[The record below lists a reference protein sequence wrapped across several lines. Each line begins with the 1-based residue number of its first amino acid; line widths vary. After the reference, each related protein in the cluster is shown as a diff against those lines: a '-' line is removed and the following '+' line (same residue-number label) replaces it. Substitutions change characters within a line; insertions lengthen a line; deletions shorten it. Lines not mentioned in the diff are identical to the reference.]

1 MANLAKDWHYDS
13 TAGMFV
19 MVWLFGNYTVNSATL
34 FSKDA
39 KSWVLQITILST
51 ILCCAQLQNKP
62 AATMCAQNFIV
73 SVNTLSWQSWSC
85 SILCNEPVGG
95 PRDLFG
101 SRWIRLFGSWLKRGE
116 GIDFSLYY
124 YHKTHLARSTIT
136 HNHQLQLPIRRFLFG
151 VRHVFGLAWAEAIR
165 RAKVSGPELVTS
177 FHWHIF
183 SKTYS
188 DLWRHTT
195 KIFLPRLPR
204 DSNKFNCR
212 TKQTELSQR
221 RPDYNSILNQSAF

>member
-1 MANLAKDWHYDS
+1 MLSSRISQLRQCVRK
-13 TAGMFV
+13 
-19 MVWLFGNYTVNSATL
+19 TL
-34 FSKDA
+34 
-39 KSWVLQITILST
+39 LCLST
-51 ILCCAQLQNKP
+51 PCLDNRGH
-62 AATMCAQNFIV
+62 AAYFATNP
-73 SVNTLSWQSWSC
+73 SVDQEICLDQDG
-85 SILCNEPVGG
+85 LE
-95 PRDLFG
+95 F
-101 SRWIRLFGSWLKRGE
+101 RLFGSWLKRGE

>member
-13 TAGMFV
+13 MAGMFV
-19 MVWLFGNYTVNSATL
+19 MVWLFGNYTVNSVTL

-39 KSWVLQITILST
+39 KSWVVQITILST

-124 YHKTHLARSTIT
+124 CYHKTHLARSTIT

-183 SKTYS
+183 FKDLQRPVAPHDQNISPQVTSRQQQIQLQNKTG
-188 DLWRHTT
+188 R
-195 KIFLPRLPR
+195 
-204 DSNKFNCR
+204 
-212 TKQTELSQR
+212 
-221 RPDYNSILNQSAF
+221 A